1 MNGGLLDVQA
11 LTVRYGGIEALTD
24 FSLVLQEGQ
33 TMALIGANGAGKSSA
48 LKAIAGG
55 IAATG
60 QLCFSGQDIGRLPA
74 WQRARAGLMLVPE
87 GRGIFARLSIEENL
101 SLGRALGRQRVALD
115 PVYDRFPRLAERRY
129 QLAGTLSGG
138 EQQLLAL
145 GRVMLA
151 RPRLLLLD
159 EPSMGLAPQRVD
171 EVYEAVSDMVSEGM
185 TLLLVEQNA
194 ERALGLCPRVMI
206 LESGRT
212 VFSGS
217 SADCRAS
224 SRLRAAYLG
233 GEDAGAD

>member
-1 MNGGLLDVQA
+1 MSAGLLEVCG
-11 LTVRYGGIEALTD
+11 LTVRYGGIEALID
-24 FSLVLQEGQ
+24 FSIDLPEGQ
-33 TMALIGANGAGKSSA
+33 AVALIGANGAGKSSA

-55 IAATG
+55 VPATG
-60 QLCFSGQDIGRLPA
+60 RLFFAGQDLGRLAA
-74 WQRARAGLMLVPE
+74 WQRARSGLMLVPE

-101 SLGRALGRQRVALD
+101 SLGQALGRQRYPLET
-115 PVYDRFPRLAERRY
+115 VYERFPRLAERRR

-151 RPRLLLLD
+151 RPRVLLLD

-171 EVYEAVSDMVSEGM
+171 EVYQVVRDMVHDGM

-194 ERALGLCPRVMI
+194 ERALALCPQALV

-212 VFSGS
+212 VFDGH
-217 SADCRAS
+217 SAECRAS
-224 SRLRAAYLG
+224 PQLRAAYLG
-233 GEDAGAD
+233 E